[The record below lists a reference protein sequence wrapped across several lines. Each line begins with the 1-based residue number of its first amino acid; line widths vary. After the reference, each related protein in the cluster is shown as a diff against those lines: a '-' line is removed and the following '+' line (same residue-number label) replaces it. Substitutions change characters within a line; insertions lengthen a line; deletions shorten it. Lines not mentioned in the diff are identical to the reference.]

1 MRFRTRLSSRQE
13 APCDADA
20 AREYLATR
28 GSSPLSSARL
38 TSSTLVAST
47 WGNTHSVLVT
57 ADGTA
62 IASGPFDNQPGWRN
76 IPDRSLVVATPNGV
90 SFTDLG
96 AA

>member
-1 MRFRTRLSSRQE
+1 MRVRTRLSSRQE

-28 GSSPLSSARL
+28 RSSPLSWARL
-38 TSSTLVAST
+38 ASSTLVATT
-47 WGNTHSVLVT
+47 WGSTLSVLVT

-62 IASGPFDNQPGWRN
+62 IASELFDNQPGWRN
-76 IPDRSLVVATPNGV
+76 IPDRRLVVATPNGV